1 MKKRMFHQEYFYNED
16 LWYINTAPKS
26 RILNV
31 ELAGHTHADASYHI
45 RRQKQWDMYII
56 EYVIS
61 GRGYIRC
68 DGKTD
73 TLQAGDAY
81 IIRSFTDHEYWSD
94 PDNPYE
100 KVWMN
105 VSGSLVDHLMAAF
118 HLSGNV
124 TVTHADI
131 SRMFEAIHKSLSTG
145 YRTEELAQQPL
156 RIFFCISEAAATK
169 EGARLSLA
177 ERIHQ
182 YIDKNIGHGI
192 TSAKVAEHFQLS
204 PIYAARV
211 FKAHYLLTIAQY
223 IQNSKLNLAAQL
235 LRSSDLSVG
244 DRSDYLG
251 YCNDNYFSRLFKAY
265 YGISPKQYQM
275 RSRDGLPCNTPKEIP
290 SAGKS
295 G

>member
-1 MKKRMFHQEYFYNED
+1 
-16 LWYINTAPKS
+16 
-26 RILNV
+26 
-31 ELAGHTHADASYHI
+31 
-45 RRQKQWDMYII
+45 
-56 EYVIS
+56 
-61 GRGYIRC
+61 
-68 DGKTD
+68 
-73 TLQAGDAY
+73 
-81 IIRSFTDHEYWSD
+81 
-94 PDNPYE
+94 
-100 KVWMN
+100 
-105 VSGSLVDHLMAAF
+105 MAAF

-145 YRTEELAQQPL
+145 YRTEELAQQLL

-211 FKAHYLLTIAQY
+211 FKAHYLLTIAQS

-235 LRSSDLSVG
+235 LRWEAAKAITSISVSSLMTTFWPALTFWMAAIWS
-244 DRSDYLG
+244 
-251 YCNDNYFSRLFKAY
+251 
-265 YGISPKQYQM
+265 
-275 RSRDGLPCNTPKEIP
+275 RSRAAC
-290 SAGKS
+290 S
-295 G
+295 